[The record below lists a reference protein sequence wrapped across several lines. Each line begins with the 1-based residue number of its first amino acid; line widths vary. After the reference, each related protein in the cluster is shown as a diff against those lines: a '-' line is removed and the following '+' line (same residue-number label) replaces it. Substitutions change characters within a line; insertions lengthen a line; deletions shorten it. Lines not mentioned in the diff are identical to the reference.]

1 MFSISKVMTFLF
13 LPPGLLI
20 VLILVTILLISL
32 ALRRGAAQ
40 LSASRGSPQPGRRLL
55 QSAVTLLALAAALL
69 YTLSIEPV
77 SELLLRPL
85 ERAHPPLAPAADTGS
100 ISAAGADAI
109 VVLGAG
115 TVSHSPEEEGHS
127 APGVETLKRL
137 SFAYRIHRISG
148 LPIITTGGPP
158 LAASG
163 SPSAADQAAADPETL
178 NAGDA
183 MGRYLIAL
191 GASPDAV
198 KTEQTSR
205 NTYENAAHIAE
216 KYAPEQIIL
225 VTSAYHMPRS
235 VWVFRQ
241 IGLQVQPA
249 PTDYKADSDGYN
261 LWSFFPT
268 MDSFDDSYK
277 ALHEYVG
284 IVYYLLRFRDANQA
298 VGN

>member
-1 MFSISKVMTFLF
+1 MFSVSKVMTFLF
-13 LPPGLLI
+13 LPPGLII
-20 VLILVTILLISL
+20 VLILITVLLITL
-32 ALRRGAAQ
+32 ALRRGNH
-40 LSASRGSPQPGRRLL
+40 SRRPI
-55 QSAVTLLALAAALL
+55 QSAVILLTLSAVLL

-85 ERAHPPLAPAADTGS
+85 ERAYPPLVLSPDAAARSAGS
-100 ISAAGADAI
+100 ISAAAVDAI

-115 TVSHSPEEEGHS
+115 TVSHSPEEGGHT

-137 SFAYRIHRISG
+137 SFAYRIHRRTG

-158 LAASG
+158 LASSSSQTAASQAG
-163 SPSAADQAAADPETL
+163 AASEEAGPEAL

-191 GASPDAV
+191 GASPEAV
-198 KTEQTSR
+198 KTERTSR
-205 NTYENAAHIAE
+205 NTYENAARVAE
-216 KYAPEQIIL
+216 QYGPEKVIL

-235 VWVFRQ
+235 AWIFQQ
-241 IGLQVQPA
+241 IGIEVRPA
-249 PTDYKADSDGYN
+249 PTDYKADADGYN

-268 MDSFDDSYK
+268 IGSLDDSYK

-284 IVYYLLRFRDANQA
+284 ILYYLQRFRAANQTA
-298 VGN
+298 ES